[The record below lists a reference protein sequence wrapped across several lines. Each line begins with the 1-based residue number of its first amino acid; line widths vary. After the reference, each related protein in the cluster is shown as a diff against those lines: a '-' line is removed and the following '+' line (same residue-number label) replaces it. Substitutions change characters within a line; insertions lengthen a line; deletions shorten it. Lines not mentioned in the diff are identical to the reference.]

1 MVTNRGR
8 RPRQGRGGEGR
19 GGEGRGALNMFIKS
33 LNAKSSC
40 RLTKKK
46 RLAGGRSVYSV
57 TPAGSLMDGC
67 SRTDTETEI

>member
-1 MVTNRGR
+1 
-8 RPRQGRGGEGR
+8 
-19 GGEGRGALNMFIKS
+19 MFIKS

-67 SRTDTETEI
+67 SRTDTEIEN